1 MDEDQGLSYR
11 LSQELSRGG
20 KIYIVTSGSAF
31 LTTEERL
38 KLFLQEHK
46 DALDAR
52 NAAIAYLAMFLTSIG
67 LLLNPTEFKTT
78 LFGITSDSWQYAF
91 VVSAILSA
99 SFAVSSFRTIVSR
112 IWKYKSAFVFSIEF
126 MIDKLKEESDELTHK
141 EQDSP
146 THHSDSD
153 LSTPDPSPPN
163 SPYHDPYKDLLR
175 NERFPTGQ
183 ICRYSGIYH
192 SLCHPDKEVAISSGE
207 TFPPC
212 LGDNQGPHLA
222 DWSYIQFP

>member
-1 MDEDQGLSYR
+1 MDDDQGLSYR

-20 KIYIVTSGSAF
+20 KIYVVTSGSAF

-52 NAAIAYLAMFLTSIG
+52 NTAIAHLAIFLTSIG

-91 VVSAILSA
+91 MVFAILSA
-99 SFAVSSFRTIVSR
+99 SFAISSFRTIVSR
-112 IWKYKSAFVFSIEF
+112 MWKYKSAFVFSIEF
-126 MIDKLKEESDELTHK
+126 MIDKLKDESDELTHK
-141 EQDSP
+141 EQNSS

-153 LSTPDPSPPN
+153 LSLPYSSPPN
-163 SPYHDPYKDLLR
+163 SPDHDPYKDILKDKK
-175 NERFPTGQ
+175 FPTGQ
-183 ICRYSGIYH
+183 MCGYSGIYH
-192 SLCHPDKEVAISSGE
+192 SVCHPDKKVAISSGE
-207 TFPPC
+207 TMPPC
-212 LGDNQGPHLA
+212 MGDNQGPHLA
-222 DWSYIQFP
+222 QWVYVRFP